1 MDKYFMAY
9 IIPAYNCKETLFDTI
24 ASIAMQKF
32 KKEIEIIVVDDCS
45 TDCYEDI
52 INNFK
57 GNIAIKYFKLNENS
71 GPGVARQVGIKK
83 AESTYVSFV
92 DADDFLLPSAY
103 VNVREVLMNENNIE
117 VLITDF
123 SEQREDY
130 KTYVPHTRDIVW
142 VHGKYFKRQFL
153 IDNNICFHDTLRTH
167 EDIYFNHL
175 AINTSDRVVGLEF
188 PTYTWN
194 FKADSLTR
202 RVYNGCY
209 SYIEQYLK
217 DYVEATI
224 GPCKKLIG
232 QNPSKYKPK
241 MKELMVLHTLYLYFY
256 IESFKFAL
264 PEDWYKDN
272 LYEVKKV
279 LDLIE
284 ETYQMDWKDVYAFV
298 KERNVFGMI
307 RQACMNG
314 VGDFIEQDTY
324 YSFLKH
330 CSTLEYNK

>member
-9 IIPAYNCKETLFDTI
+9 IIPAYNCRETLFDTI

-57 GNIAIKYFKLNENS
+57 DNIAIKYFKLNENS

-130 KTYVPHTRDIVW
+130 KTYVPHTRDTVW

-202 RVYNGCY
+202 RVYNGCH